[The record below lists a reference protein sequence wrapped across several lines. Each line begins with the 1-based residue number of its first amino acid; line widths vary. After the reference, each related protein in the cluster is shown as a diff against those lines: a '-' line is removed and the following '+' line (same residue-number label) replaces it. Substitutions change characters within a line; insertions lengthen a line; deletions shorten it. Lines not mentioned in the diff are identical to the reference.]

1 MLIPSCAE
9 ERPPSSFAQR
19 PQANHRSLRKVPQS
33 ALAARA
39 AQRTPADPHLTD
51 LYAHSCRPCHVN
63 AASGAPLTADRDAWR
78 DRWKKGLPVLVASAV
93 QGFNGMP
100 AGGQCARCT
109 VADYEALI
117 RFMADAENP

>member
-1 MLIPSCAE
+1 MKATFFAAALLAAVTACGGSP
-9 ERPPSSFAQR
+9 RPDRA
-19 PQANHRSLRKVPQS
+19 
-33 ALAARA
+33 ALAAQA